1 MKGGSCI
8 FKLPS
13 HLWNT
18 QIILYKIFLLT
29 FFFRKE
35 GKGIEK
41 KPLAIIMI
49 SFHKTPPKKLL
60 FFHLNW
66 LWVIFHSFTPFNTP
80 KAISYMLRNRYYKV
94 DIRKARSVYAV
105 HAIFTKDTSLSSV
118 KHPNE
123 KKKKKR
129 KKSLISLPRYT
140 FILQLSHSILHGLSR
155 SYKLQVTSF
164 PIFTSTFTVVLF
176 SSFYYTCTST

>member
-1 MKGGSCI
+1 
-8 FKLPS
+8 
-13 HLWNT
+13 
-18 QIILYKIFLLT
+18 
-29 FFFRKE
+29 
-35 GKGIEK
+35 
-41 KPLAIIMI
+41 
-49 SFHKTPPKKLL
+49 
-60 FFHLNW
+60 
-66 LWVIFHSFTPFNTP
+66 
-80 KAISYMLRNRYYKV
+80 MLRNRYYKV

-155 SYKLQVTSF
+155 SYKLQVFPSSPQPLLSYYFLHSTTLALVPNIHHFVKLGKALSIISF
-164 PIFTSTFTVVLF
+164 IYKP
-176 SSFYYTCTST
+176 